1 MKNLFLSAFI
11 IVIALVASCGKDK
24 DESKKENPLLG
35 TWEHVSTTD
44 CGEKAGTCKPGTYIV
59 ISEKEYE
66 EYSSETSKEGCRD
79 YHEKLNYT
87 HTDKDITFT
96 SKEEQFTK
104 SYTFV
109 GDVLTFT
116 LSYGNDK
123 GYPCT
128 DTEIYKRRK

>member
-1 MKNLFLSAFI
+1 MKNLSLSAFI

-24 DESKKENPLLG
+24 DESKKENLLLG

-44 CGEKAGTCKPGTYIV
+44 CGEKAGPCKPGTYIV

-66 EYSSETSKEGCRD
+66 EYSSETYQGGCRD
-79 YHEKLNYT
+79 YHVKLNYT
-87 HTDKDITFT
+87 HTDKNFTFT
-96 SKEEQFTK
+96 VEGKEFTR
-104 SYTFV
+104 SYTIV

-116 LSYGNDK
+116 FSYDDDRGR
-123 GYPCT
+123 PCT